1 MKRIAAAVCALA
13 VALCLSPAAFADT
26 ALARPG
32 QAQRIYITTE
42 EFESYRADFYLSA
55 VSKLAREGDDLA
67 LYFESSEILLR
78 GFFAT
83 REERRGLSFADGAVI
98 SAADFDENGQF
109 TGKYHSGFAVKR
121 TSAEPKTLGTGEKK
135 ATVTVKKQHNINEI
149 TSSDGAAVYGA
160 LRAAALAAADERTA
174 LGCSWNDIDAI
185 SFDMEANDD
194 GSVTLIRETTECA
207 NGVTIIN
214 RRPDT
219 VHAADSGTLVPVGRG
234 RASLTYKNALGEALQ
249 TLSIRVTDDKGALN
263 IECTCPE
270 CGGEQGAKLHML
282 PCGHYTCCIDD
293 EGAHRVAECNIA
305 GHCTT
310 DGASHGKCSNCL
322 KPLCTGNGHGTG
334 ICQHE
339 HTWQQY
345 SYRSPSATEPGESVA
360 KCVSCGI
367 TYSQILP
374 ATGG

>member
-1 MKRIAAAVCALA
+1 MKRIAAALCALA
-13 VALCLSPAAFADT
+13 VALCLSPAAYADT
-26 ALARPG
+26 VLSKPG

-55 VSKLAREGDDLA
+55 VSGLVREENDLA
-67 LYFESSEILLR
+67 LYFDSSEILLR

-83 REERRGLSFADGAVI
+83 REERRSLSFADGSVI
-98 SAADFDENGQF
+98 SSADFDESGQYI
-109 TGKYHSGFAVKR
+109 GEYHSGYAVKK
-121 TSAEPKTLGTGEKK
+121 TTDPKTLGTGKK
-135 ATVTVKKQHNINEI
+135 KTTVTVKKQHNINEI
-149 TSSDGAAVYGA
+149 TSSDGTAVYGA
-160 LRAAALAAADERTA
+160 VRAAALAAADERTA

-185 SFDMEANDD
+185 SFDMEVNDD
-194 GSVTLIRETTECA
+194 GSVTLIKETTECA
-207 NGVTIIN
+207 NGVTITN

-219 VHAADSGTLVPVGRG
+219 VHAADSGTLVPVGQG
-234 RASLTYKNALGEALQ
+234 RTSLTYENSLGETLQ
-249 TLSIRVTDDKGALN
+249 TLSIRVTDNKGTLN

-270 CGGEQGAKLHML
+270 CGGEQGATPHML
-282 PCGHYTCCIDD
+282 PCGHYSCCIED

-305 GHCTT
+305 GHCTA

-322 KPLCTGNGHGTG
+322 RPLCTGNGHGAG

-345 SYRSPSATEPGESVA
+345 SYRSPTATEAGESVA